1 MILIENTVFKKE
13 DYTALSL
20 EVWEYE
26 GCTFINCNF
35 YESPISDTTMRNCTF
50 QNCDLSLVKTPW
62 STFDTV
68 QFIDCKMVGFR
79 LDLCSAFL
87 LWVSFENCIL
97 KYAQFLNLPLKETKF
112 IKCDLQEVD
121 LTGANLSSCVF
132 DECNLFGAIFQRTNL
147 EKADFSSSFNYIID
161 PENNTIIKAKFSLTW
176 IAGLL
181 TKYDIEIETP

>member
-1 MILIENTVFKKE
+1 MMLIENTVFKKE
-13 DYTALSL
+13 DYTTLPLKA
-20 EVWEYE
+20 WEYD
-26 GCTFINCNF
+26 GCTFVNCNF
-35 YESPISDTTMRNCTF
+35 FESNISNTTMRNCTF
-50 QNCDLSLVKTPW
+50 QNCDLSLVKTSW
-62 STFDTV
+62 STFDMV

-121 LTGANLSSCVF
+121 LTGANLWSCIF
-132 DECNLFGAIFQRTNL
+132 DGCNFLGAIFQRTNL
-147 EKADFSSSFNYIID
+147 EKADMSSSFNYIID
-161 PENNTIIKAKFSLTW
+161 PENNTITKAKFSYTW

-181 TKYDIEIETP
+181 TKYDIEIEAT